1 MILAILVK
9 DWLETFFSLNR
20 LSSLN
25 NGLHFTKW
33 RCSKNKMTPFQNL
46 KELFLPM
53 QSFAKWKGKS
63 LKWLYQMN
71 SNVKRHV
78 MTLYCTSS
86 YNSKEVRP
94 WNLIFR
100 SPIFPKE
107 HLQFVNL
114 TTSQLKLRRRFW
126 LALGKQQLTS
136 KAESVFVKFSV
147 MMAF

>member
-9 DWLETFFSLNR
+9 DWLKAFFSLNR
-20 LSSLN
+20 LSRLN
-25 NGLHFTKW
+25 IGLHFAKC
-33 RCSKNKMTPFQNL
+33 RYSKNTMTPFQNL

-53 QSFAKWKGKS
+53 QSIAQWKGES
-63 LKWLYQMN
+63 LKWLYQMK

-78 MTLYCTSS
+78 LTKYCTSS
-86 YNSKEVRP
+86 YQFEERRP